1 MDIDKIIES
10 NGNIYRTHFP
20 DIDVSITYRILSIK
34 EYKVF
39 RSLRDGGVLSPALL
53 AEQVFERCY
62 FGNASILSNELPAGL
77 SITVGSLIMYLS
89 GDCDELTLIQD
100 LHDARTLHPSDTVF
114 EYMRSAVITAFPT
127 YQLSDLEAMSRTEYL
142 RLFAISE
149 NIISK
154 QNPEYER
161 LDLSKIQSAADKAAE
176 DNKASH
182 GIDFRKENR
191 EIRSAVGHWK
201 EEEAESQ
208 YHKERQSNKEALRKL
223 DQRGR

>member
-39 RSLRDGGVLSPALL
+39 RSLRDGGVLSPSLL

-62 FGNASILSNELPAGL
+62 FGNARILSEELPAGL

-89 GDCDELTLIQD
+89 GDCDQLTLLQD
-100 LHDARTLHPSDTVF
+100 INDARMLHPSDTVF
-114 EYMRSAVITAFPT
+114 EYMRSAIITAFPT
-127 YQLSDLEAMSRTEYL
+127 YQLNDLENMSRSEYL

-149 NIISK
+149 NIITK

-161 LDLSKIQSAADKAAE
+161 LDLSKVEDSSNRENKDKGP
-176 DNKASH
+176 D
-182 GIDFRKENR
+182 IDFRKENR
-191 EIRSAVGHWK
+191 EIRSAVGTWK
-201 EEEAESQ
+201 QEEAEKQ
-208 YHKERQSNKEALRKL
+208 YREEQKISRNELRNL
-223 DQRGR
+223 DSRGR